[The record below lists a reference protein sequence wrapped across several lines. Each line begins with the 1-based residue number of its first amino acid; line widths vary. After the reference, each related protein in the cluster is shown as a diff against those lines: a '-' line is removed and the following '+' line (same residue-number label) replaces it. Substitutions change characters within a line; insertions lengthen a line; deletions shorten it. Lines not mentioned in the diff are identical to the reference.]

1 MTQKYDLDSRD
12 PVSSDFAYDT
22 FSKAGFKPVSSICE
36 IIDNSIEAES
46 NEVFIEFEW
55 NDAPHHLSYKQIKKF
70 VFIDNGKGMNEN
82 QIYDYF
88 VATESDKRGK
98 ENGIG
103 KFGVGAYMSGISQ
116 AARCEVFSKTDSG
129 KWLYTNLIKGS
140 KIPKPINRDPPEEYL
155 KFNKG
160 TVVIWSE
167 TYSPFTIN
175 DVDNEETGDNLV
187 FQLGRIYRKF
197 LTDQKIHKGEK
208 ITNKNKIKIQ
218 IKSDGTII
226 DVKPFDPTFITYNPK
241 TGDDEPE
248 MISMGEIQIKTPAKT
263 GSMYIVFSA
272 FPEDWWI
279 KPGKPGLLDVNR
291 KERKI
296 TQPGISLIRE
306 DRELYY
312 GSYPGGPV
320 RIQGSKNGQTILA
333 DTDRWLGIEVS
344 FEKDSDDIFG
354 VEFNKTRIIME
365 KVARDRISDVIS
377 PTVNTFRQKYETR
390 RSEYNAKIG
399 GTTTT
404 GGKGGTSTIQG
415 QLPPIK
421 HTSEEEKRIR
431 AFAEMYKDDLESI
444 DDVYQDLLK
453 GFHVSLKYKLSPRGP
468 FVEFATIGN
477 SVMVMYN
484 MQHPFI
490 AQFFYI
496 LEKVGLKLGA
506 QPGKS
511 MAIPELES
519 IRSLFDIVM
528 ASFGFA
534 QTTFKDI
541 TKHQIVEET
550 IMQLTDAWGRSANT
564 LSKETL
570 EDKSNDT

>member
-1 MTQKYDLDSRD
+1 MTKKYELDSRD

-36 IIDNSIEAES
+36 IIDNSIEAKADE
-46 NEVFIEFEW
+46 ILIQFEW
-55 NDAPHHLSYKQIKKF
+55 NDSTHHRAHKQIKKF

-88 VATESDKRGK
+88 IATESDKRDNEK
-98 ENGIG
+98 GIG

-116 AARCEVFSKTDSG
+116 AARCEVFSKTESG
-129 KWLYTNLIKGS
+129 EWLYTNLIKGS
-140 KIPKPINRDPPEEYL
+140 KIPKPIEKNPPTEYK

-167 TYSPFTIN
+167 TYSPFNIN
-175 DVDNEETGDNLV
+175 DLNNPDTGDNLI

-197 LTDQKIHKGEK
+197 LTEEK
-208 ITNKNKIKIQ
+208 IYKGKKIINQNKIKIQ
-218 IKSDGTII
+218 IKSEGTIF
-226 DVKPFDPTFITYNPK
+226 DVKPFDPTFITCNPK

-248 MISMGEIQIKTPAKT
+248 MISMGKIEIRTPDKT
-263 GSMYIVFSA
+263 GSMYVVLSA
-272 FPEDWWI
+272 FPEEWWI

-296 TQPGISLIRE
+296 TQPGLSLIRE

-320 RIQGSKNGQTILA
+320 KISGSKDGQTVLA
-333 DTDRWLGIEVS
+333 DTDRWLGIEIS
-344 FEKDSDDIFG
+344 FDKDSDDIFG

-365 KVARDRISDVIS
+365 KIARDRISTVIS
-377 PTVNTFRQKYETR
+377 PTVNTHRQKYETR
-390 RSEYNAKIG
+390 RKEYKAKIG
-399 GTTTT
+399 GTSTT
-404 GGKGGTSTIQG
+404 GGTGGTGVIHG
-415 QLPPIK
+415 QLPSIK
-421 HTSEEEKRIR
+421 YSSEEEKKIKE
-431 AFAEMYKDDLESI
+431 FAEMYKDDLESI

-477 SVMVMYN
+477 AVMVMYN

-490 AQFFYI
+490 AQFFHI

-506 QPGKS
+506 EPGKS
-511 MAIPELES
+511 MSIPELES
-519 IRSLFDIVM
+519 IRTLFDIVM

-541 TKHQIVEET
+541 TKQQIIEET
-550 IMQLTDAWGRSANT
+550 MIQLTDAWGRSANT